1 MCGCAFDKV
10 ARCSHVFSRSASFLR
25 KATRRQLYQPTSP
38 APTASFPHG
47 AGGTGP
53 HAETFPQEAAISGR
67 RWIAAEI
74 LVDVHHTGRASSRV
88 SPGPHPGPKRSLATG
103 GRLAARSG
111 LDLSHIDQFLATPH
125 CVGIWCNSTN
135 PLDDLSIIIVGVCLC
150 LLQLLVFDR
159 GPKKRPPTRVVMLA
173 WQGQGCFW
181 TLPARFTA
189 PYLMLQLHRPAC
201 TQCKLI
207 RWWADDDADEATRL
221 NLGLF

>member
-1 MCGCAFDKV
+1 MCSLDLHPSSC
-10 ARCSHVFSRSASFLR
+10 

-47 AGGTGP
+47 AGGTAP

-111 LDLSHIDQFLATPH
+111 LYLSHMDQFLATPH

-135 PLDDLSIIIVGVCLC
+135 PLDDLSIIIVGVCLSLSATIFGFRSRTQEAATHPC
-150 LLQLLVFDR
+150 GHARVARSRVLLDAASQVYCTVLDAAAAQARLHAMQAYSLVSR
-159 GPKKRPPTRVVMLA
+159 
-173 WQGQGCFW
+173 
-181 TLPARFTA
+181 
-189 PYLMLQLHRPAC
+189 
-201 TQCKLI
+201 
-207 RWWADDDADEATRL
+207 
-221 NLGLF
+221 